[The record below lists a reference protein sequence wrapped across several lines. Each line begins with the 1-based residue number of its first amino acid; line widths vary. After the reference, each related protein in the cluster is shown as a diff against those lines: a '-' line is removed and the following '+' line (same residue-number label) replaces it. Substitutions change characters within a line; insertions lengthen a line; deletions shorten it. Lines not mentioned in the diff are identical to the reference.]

1 MRVVTPR
8 PSDAELAARQ
18 AALQAEARELLA
30 ELLAANRESRI
41 RGRRR
46 TLNAPALR

>member
-1 MRVVTPR
+1 VTPR

-30 ELLAANRESRI
+30 ANRDSRI